1 MIIRF
6 MHTGVARALR
16 TVIGF
21 LLVVEAVYQPLGLAA
36 VMVALGTVIAVTGI
50 ADVCVVEQVIGAS
63 RRHRAAAPE
72 PREYHA

>member
-21 LLVVEAVYQPLGLAA
+21 LLVVEAVYEPLGVAA
-36 VMVALGTVIAVTGI
+36 AMVALGTVVAVTAI
-50 ADVCVVEQVIGAS
+50 ADVCVVEQVIAAW
-63 RRHRAAAPE
+63 RRARAAAPE